1 MPHGVA
7 VMARA
12 SITPIENGKQGRN
25 LAHFFQTFFGKTL
38 LKLLIV
44 ATKAPWPVIDGG
56 RFLLRNTL
64 EALTAAGCRP
74 TLVAPVDPARF
85 RLEEVGEG
93 LAGCCD
99 PRLVPAAPGRPL
111 ASLLRAPLS
120 IARHSL
126 PAVRREVGR
135 LLAAERFDVVHAE
148 QLQALPQTAPAAVRG
163 IPVVLRAQ
171 NVESDLWAA
180 TARWRGG
187 WRGRALAVEARRLAR
202 WEGEAVRR
210 SGVTLALTAEDAARL
225 RELAGSGGRVEV
237 VRAPFPALPAAE
249 VPRLPGEPAVVVL
262 GSQGWL
268 PNEDAVSWFLAEVWP
283 RIAAELP
290 GAVLHLFGSG
300 DRRSFPGNVL
310 SHPAPRHSAEAF
322 APGSILAVPLRIA
335 SGVRIKVLEAWARG
349 APVVGTPEALSGLEA
364 EDGREVLVGRD
375 PLGLATAV
383 VRLHRDPGLSA
394 RLVEEGRRALRE
406 RHDPAGIAAGLL
418 EIYKR
423 LSEARAA

>member
-1 MPHGVA
+1 M
-7 VMARA
+7 
-12 SITPIENGKQGRN
+12 
-25 LAHFFQTFFGKTL
+25 
-38 LKLLIV
+38 

-64 EALTAAGCRP
+64 EALAAAGCRP

-85 RLEEVGEG
+85 RLEEVGEA

-111 ASLLRAPLS
+111 ASALRAPLS

-126 PAVRREVGR
+126 PAVRGEVAR

-148 QLQALPQTAPAAVRG
+148 QLQALPQTAPAAARG
-163 IPVVLRAQ
+163 VPVALRAQ

-180 TARWRGG
+180 TARRRGG

-202 WEGEAVRR
+202 WEGDAVRR
-210 SGVTLALTAEDAARL
+210 SGATLALTAEDAGRL

-237 VRAPFPALPAAE
+237 VRAPFPMLPAAE
-249 VPRLPGEPAVVVL
+249 VPPLPGEPAVVVL

-268 PNEDAVSWFLAEVWP
+268 PNEDSAAWFLAEVWP

-290 GAVLHLFGSG
+290 AAMLHLFGAG
-300 DRRSFPGNVL
+300 GRPLPGNAVP
-310 SHPAPRHSAEAF
+310 HPAPRRSAEAF

-349 APVVGTPEALSGLEA
+349 VPVAGTPEALSGLEA

-375 PLGLATAV
+375 AAGLAAAV
-383 VRLHRDPGLSA
+383 VRLHREPGLAA

-406 RHDPAGIAAGLL
+406 RHDPARVAAGML
-418 EIYKR
+418 EIYRR
-423 LSEARAA
+423 LSEAP